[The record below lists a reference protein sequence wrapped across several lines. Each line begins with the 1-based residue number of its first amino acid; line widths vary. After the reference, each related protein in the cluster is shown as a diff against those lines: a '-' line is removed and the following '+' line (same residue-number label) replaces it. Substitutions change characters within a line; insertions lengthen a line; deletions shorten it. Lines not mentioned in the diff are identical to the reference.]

1 MAGMGINT
9 CLARVYTRGRSKQG
23 KGDGRLKK
31 SLHWL
36 QLGAKNSQRD
46 LDYAIAYG
54 YYSDDEIEKK
64 RWWASECSRLLAE
77 EEAKQAS

>member
-1 MAGMGINT
+1 M
-9 CLARVYTRGRSKQG
+9 
-23 KGDGRLKK
+23 KK